1 MPPAARTVPI
11 RRAERSSVMAV
22 VATAGTLPP
31 APQEHGDG
39 VFWPVAA
46 VAQRYSL
53 ARVSAPGP
61 APSDIEI
68 EWQFD
73 ALDLRPVERW
83 LADVPPLDDGPAG
96 AAPTVS
102 VEPGAPKRLVD
113 SYMDTEDWRVAR
125 SGFVLRMRKRAG
137 GCEATLKDT
146 APAKAGLRRRLEV
159 TEPLGPEG
167 LSSIG
172 AEGPVG
178 WRLRAL
184 AGTRP
189 MAQIL
194 EVRTR
199 RRPYV
204 LRVGGQPVA
213 EIALDDTVIDMPDGL
228 RPVRLRRVEVEV
240 QAAWVER
247 TARLVARMRSECGLQ
262 PATLSKFEAG
272 LLASGLR
279 VPSLPDVGPTT
290 LSDTPTIGEL
300 AFVVLRRNYE
310 LMLRHEP
317 GTRLGEDA
325 EDLHDM
331 RVATRR
337 MRAALAMFVD
347 VLPVRGRHIRA
358 ELGWLADV
366 LGAVRDLDVQL
377 ERVDS
382 WMEEVPAADRGAL
395 GDLIHLLDEQRR
407 RARGSLLDTLES
419 SRYERL
425 VSGFES
431 MLRQGPL
438 RRSAPARAHALMA
451 APDIVRLHHRKVG
464 KAAKRARRSGAAED
478 FHRLRIRCKRLR
490 YALEFVSEL
499 YPGHTSKYVR
509 RVVAIQ
515 DTLGL
520 MQDSAVAS
528 ERLKAL
534 AEDETAE
541 LSRAAVFVMGGV
553 AQRYNDE
560 SKRLA
565 RRVPDHLDDLSG
577 SQWHRMIGHFDQR
590 RLEIAPMYGWTAHLS
605 GPSAAASPTPPAPS
619 THPSA
624 GVAEVSTMTGER
636 SALLPQPAPS
646 ISSVHPGNG
655 HGVVSNDQRPGDGS

>member
-1 MPPAARTVPI
+1 M
-11 RRAERSSVMAV
+11 
-22 VATAGTLPP
+22 
-31 APQEHGDG
+31 
-39 VFWPVAA
+39 
-46 VAQRYSL
+46 
-53 ARVSAPGP
+53 
-61 APSDIEI
+61 
-68 EWQFD
+68 
-73 ALDLRPVERW
+73 
-83 LADVPPLDDGPAG
+83 PPLDEGCADPAG
-96 AAPTVS
+96 PVVS
-102 VEPGAPKRLVD
+102 VEPKAPKRLID
-113 SYMDTEDWRVAR
+113 SYVDTEDWRVGR
-125 SGFVLRMRKRAG
+125 SGYVLRIRRRAG
-137 GCEATLKDT
+137 GSEVTLKDT

-159 TEPLGPEG
+159 TEPLGPDG
-167 LSSIG
+167 LSSLG
-172 AEGPVG
+172 TEGPVG

-184 AGTRP
+184 AGGRP
-189 MAQIL
+189 LGQIL

-199 RRPYV
+199 RRPYL

-228 RPVRLRRVEVEV
+228 QPVRMRRVEVEL

-279 VPSLPDVGPTT
+279 VPALPEVGPTT
-290 LSDTPTIGEL
+290 LSGTPTIGEL
-300 AFVVLRRNYE
+300 AFVVLRRNFE

-337 MRAALAMFVD
+337 MRAALAMFAD
-347 VLPVRGRHIRA
+347 VLPVRARHIRD

-395 GDLIHLLDEQRR
+395 GDLIHLLREQRR
-407 RARGSLLDTLES
+407 RARGSLLDALES
-419 SRYERL
+419 SRYDRL
-425 VSGFES
+425 VSGFGS

-438 RRSAPARAHALMA
+438 RRSTPARAHALMV
-451 APDIVRLHHRKVG
+451 APDLVRVHHRKVG
-464 KAAKRARRSGAAED
+464 KAAKRARRSGAPQD
-478 FHRLRIRCKRLR
+478 FHRLRIQCKRLR

-499 YPGHTSKYVR
+499 YPGNTSKYVR

-528 ERLKAL
+528 ERLRAL
-534 AEDETAE
+534 AEDESSD

-553 AQRYNDE
+553 AHRYRDE
-560 SKRLA
+560 AKRLA

-590 RLEIAPMYGWTAHLS
+590 RLEIAPMYGWTAHVAT
-605 GPSAAASPTPPAPS
+605 PSPLMPHLDETPS

-624 GVAEVSTMTGER
+624 GAAPEGPLTAGRPSLR
-636 SALLPQPAPS
+636 PQPSHS
-646 ISSVHPGNG
+646 ISAIHPGNG
-655 HGVVSNDQRPGDGS
+655 HGVVSDDTRPGND